1 MEKKLSAKD
10 FLRSVF
16 ASGGRYTM
24 EQLLNDGMYKEV
36 TMRTAITDLKN
47 PKYSAGPVLFI
58 ENDGLHFFLQDEG
71 QDEENDVDM
80 EQEEQGSLVDQ
91 VPEAMTVS
99 KGLASWIEDGAGLV
113 LGAFDASFEIND
125 EQDKLTASIELEG
138 TPSTFSEG
146 GRRLSVSTGTNE
158 AVVEVETEDDGRS
171 VRLFVEAIEQGFA
184 HAFCYPV
191 IEIPIARQNEA
202 LALTNG
208 INKASKLAHIYMIQ
222 IEDRLVPCIK
232 ASSISN
238 GQPDSFEHI
247 CYAALEVTYR
257 FWEQFADLT
266 SEQSLQSNST
276 ENNEDVVSRTGISFD
291 DIKLFLDD
299 ADLNYSVDEDG
310 DIYVKSGLDINMWVS
325 LIQNNTVLKI
335 FTFLR
340 CIDGEE
346 VDQGSALELVNRIN
360 YGYLPNT
367 VSYDSGK
374 IWSFYYETLEDGMSK
389 TKFVSLLRRCSNSF
403 ANAARHEDIE
413 KIIG

>member
-1 MEKKLSAKD
+1 
-10 FLRSVF
+10 
-16 ASGGRYTM
+16 
-24 EQLLNDGMYKEV
+24 
-36 TMRTAITDLKN
+36 
-47 PKYSAGPVLFI
+47 
-58 ENDGLHFFLQDEG
+58 
-71 QDEENDVDM
+71 
-80 EQEEQGSLVDQ
+80 
-91 VPEAMTVS
+91 
-99 KGLASWIEDGAGLV
+99 
-113 LGAFDASFEIND
+113 
-125 EQDKLTASIELEG
+125 
-138 TPSTFSEG
+138 
-146 GRRLSVSTGTNE
+146 
-158 AVVEVETEDDGRS
+158 
-171 VRLFVEAIEQGFA
+171 
-184 HAFCYPV
+184 
-191 IEIPIARQNEA
+191 
-202 LALTNG
+202 
-208 INKASKLAHIYMIQ
+208 
-222 IEDRLVPCIK
+222 
-232 ASSISN
+232 
-238 GQPDSFEHI
+238 
-247 CYAALEVTYR
+247 
-257 FWEQFADLT
+257 
-266 SEQSLQSNST
+266 LQSNST